1 MINLKGKGTI
11 TIVLGFVCFILVA
24 VMFMQFKTV
33 SQTDITSI
41 EMMRETELRGELASW
56 KTKYEDIA
64 KKLEDTNNKIE
75 EYKQTSKDNKKAT
88 EVLESELKQ
97 AKTKLGLTSVVGD
110 GVIVTLTDNDNISE
124 DNISNDEYS
133 EIYDKRISVYDLLQL
148 INELKLSGAEAI
160 EINGIRIVNKSDIAL
175 ITDSFIKIDGHRMNS
190 PYVVKAIGN
199 PTTLESGL
207 MQKNSGYIDKI
218 IKPYDK
224 LATVEKAKQI
234 EIAKYDAEWKL
245 KYIEGEK

>member
-1 MINLKGKGTI
+1 MKGKGTI
-11 TIVLGFVCFILVA
+11 TIVLGFVCFVLVA
-24 VMFMQFKTV
+24 VMFMQFKTI

-41 EMMRETELRGELASW
+41 EMMRETELREEMASW
-56 KTKYEDIA
+56 KLKYEEVS

-75 EYKQTSKDNKKAT
+75 EYQQTSKDNKKAT
-88 EVLESELKQ
+88 ELLESELRQ
-97 AKTKLGLTSVVGD
+97 AKTKLGLTNVVGD
-110 GVIVTLTDNDNISE
+110 GVIVTLTDNNNISDNE
-124 DNISNDEYS
+124 DS
-133 EIYDKRISVYDLLQL
+133 EIYDRRISVYDLLQL
-148 INELKLSGAEAI
+148 INELKLAGAEAI
-160 EINGIRIVNKSDIAL
+160 EINGVRIVNKSDIAL

-207 MQKNSGYIDKI
+207 MQKNSGYIDKV

-245 KYIEGEK
+245 KYIEGEE